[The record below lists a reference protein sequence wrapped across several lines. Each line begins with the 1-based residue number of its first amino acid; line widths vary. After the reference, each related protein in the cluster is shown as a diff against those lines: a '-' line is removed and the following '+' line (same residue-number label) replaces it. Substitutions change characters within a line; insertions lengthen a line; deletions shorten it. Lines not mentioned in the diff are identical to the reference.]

1 MAVTK
6 KIKKLMNTFRGAG
19 QAAQLGSALQAQK
32 GHLCALYDFSVHG
45 GAQGSI
51 ELDNVFAKAVTL
63 PANAIVTNVW
73 AEELTD
79 VTSGG
84 SATVTLNAGSTAL
97 TGATG
102 YASFAG
108 ITSVALAG
116 AVAGIKVSADSDLKI
131 TIGTADITAGKIRF
145 HVEYMISEETSI

>member
-1 MAVTK
+1 MAVTT
-6 KIKKLMNTFRGAG
+6 KIKKLMNTFKGQG

-45 GAQGSI
+45 GAQSTI
-51 ELDNVFAKAVTL
+51 DLDNAYGKAVTL

-84 SATVTLNAGSTAL
+84 SATLLLVAGSTSL

-102 YASFAG
+102 YASFGG
-108 ITSVALAG
+108 ITSVGLAG
-116 AVAGIKVSADSDLKI
+116 SAAGIKVSANSDLKV
-131 TIGTADITAGKIRF
+131 TIGTADVTAGKVRF

>member
-6 KIKKLMNTFRGAG
+6 KIKKLMNTFMGAG
-19 QAAQLGSALQAQK
+19 QAAQLGSALQSQK
-32 GHLCALYDFSVHG
+32 GHLCALYDFSVQG

-51 ELDNVFAKAVTL
+51 DLDNAYLKAVTL
-63 PANAIVTNVW
+63 PANAIVTSVW
-73 AEELTD
+73 AEELTN

-97 TGATG
+97 TGDTAI
-102 YASFAG
+102 ASFSG
-108 ITSVALAG
+108 ITAVTLAG
-116 AVAGIKVSADSDLKI
+116 SAAGIKVSADSDLKI
-131 TIGTADITAGKIRF
+131 TIGTADLTAGKIRF